1 MEAFA
6 GSNQIELAD
15 DKINK
20 YTVVLAI
27 PKGEREAQTQH
38 SYSGF
43 KMNAVG
49 VFIVLSIALLL
60 SATTVQGAALA
71 SVNVSDNPTSLPP
84 ATITETTTVT
94 VKTCHNST
102 PCGWAV
108 YVPYT
113 RRVDYFMK
121 NTCNCPSDK
130 SCQRY
135 EDDLSVSAYVYRCGE
150 KQQTTENLDVPS
162 D

>member
-1 MEAFA
+1 MDASA

-20 YTVVLAI
+20 YTVVLAV
-27 PKGEREAQTQH
+27 PKSERETHTQH

-71 SVNVSDNPTSLPP
+71 SVVS
-84 ATITETTTVT
+84 TIFFPE
-94 VKTCHNST
+94 ST
-102 PCGWAV
+102 ARSKG
-108 YVPYT
+108 
-113 RRVDYFMK
+113 
-121 NTCNCPSDK
+121 
-130 SCQRY
+130 
-135 EDDLSVSAYVYRCGE
+135 ED
-150 KQQTTENLDVPS
+150 
-162 D
+162 